1 MRPQILRP
9 PMTMGKR
16 GDVRARP
23 VRVAQGISAGVYE
36 AVLDVRPGVR
46 PDVRPRVRPDV
57 RPDVRRLPPCTAAG
71 ITGGA
76 R

>member
-16 GDVRARP
+16 GDVRAPP

-36 AVLDVRPGVR
+36 AVLDVRLDARLDVQ
-46 PDVRPRVRPDV
+46 PDARLDV
-57 RPDVRRLPPCTAAG
+57 RPDVRRLTPCTAAG

>member
-1 MRPQILRP
+1 M
-9 PMTMGKR
+9 
-16 GDVRARP
+16 
-23 VRVAQGISAGVYE
+23 RVAQGISAGVYE
-36 AVLDVRPGVR
+36 PVLDARLDVQ
-46 PDVRPRVRPDV
+46 PDARSGV